1 MRRSDKIQLRSK
13 RIEIR
18 LTEAEYA
25 RIKEKSANF
34 GSIGHYIRS
43 AIKEFSDVNAKRS
56 LEMVDE
62 LTGYYKEYRDYL
74 SHISGNLNQT
84 VKRANE
90 LSVAGLLTP
99 AYLSQVLLPSIES
112 AKKSLD
118 TLQGELRK
126 VSEKV
131 YRKFMKSSW

>member
-1 MRRSDKIQLRSK
+1 MRHSDKIQLRSK

-90 LSVAGLLTP
+90 LSVAGLLTS
-99 AYLSQVLLPSIES
+99 AYLSQVVLPSIDS
-112 AKKSLD
+112 TKKSIGIF
-118 TLQGELRK
+118 QGELLK
-126 VSEKV
+126 VTQKI
-131 YRKFMKSSW
+131 YKKYIKHNW